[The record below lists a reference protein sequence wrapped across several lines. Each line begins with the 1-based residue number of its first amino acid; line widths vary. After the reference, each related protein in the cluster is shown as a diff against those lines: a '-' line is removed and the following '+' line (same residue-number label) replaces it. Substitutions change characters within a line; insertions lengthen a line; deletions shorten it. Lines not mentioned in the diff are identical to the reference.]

1 MVSEKSLAQI
11 ESEINGSIREWDE
24 AFRKQDL
31 KGMNAAEAS
40 LKKSEAEYLDVKQH
54 EVFCE
59 LKKAEKPV
67 VAAVTRYSFPVLRH
81 KIVREDGVEVGIEVS
96 ERERQIDLV
105 KFCRF
110 CELDTLWA
118 YKVEKFGQLLCLRAA
133 KELNMSAAEVKRI
146 ASTYY
151 MKELARKENLGE
163 TPTSNTQ
170 IVKALQKVVDSFLF
184 KAGEN
189 GANIYKVN
197 NHDVAYL
204 LMCYTKRSGRKELT
218 VQVSKTGFV
227 HALLM
232 DICHRIVTGGVYG
245 LDYKQ
250 EKAKP
255 AQGSEPEED
264 SKTDPAP
271 ATKKDDTKPAKP
283 VKPEMVEAVK
293 VPIPKKAEKGA
304 A

>member
-11 ESEINGSIREWDE
+11 ESEINGSIKEWNS
-24 AFRKQDL
+24 AFKKQDL
-31 KGMNAAEAS
+31 KGMTAAEAA
-40 LKKSEAEYLDVKQH
+40 LKTSEAEYLEVKQH

-67 VAAVTRYSFPVLRH
+67 IAAVTRYSFPVLKH
-81 KIVREDGVEVGIEVS
+81 KTVREDGIEVGIELT
-96 ERERQIDLV
+96 EKERQIDLV
-105 KFCRF
+105 KFCKF
-110 CELDTLWA
+110 CELDTSWA

-133 KELNMSAAEVKRI
+133 KELNMSAAEIKQI

-170 IVKALQKVVDSFLF
+170 IVKALQKVVDTFMF
-184 KAGEN
+184 EAGDN
-189 GANIYKVN
+189 GANVYKVN

-204 LMCYTKRSGRKELT
+204 LMCYTKRSNRKELT

-245 LDYKQ
+245 LDYRQ

-255 AQGSEPEED
+255 AQGSEP
-264 SKTDPAP
+264 
-271 ATKKDDTKPAKP
+271 KKESKP
-283 VKPEMVEAVK
+283 VAKKADVKPVEPEQVEVVK
-293 VPIPKKAEKGA
+293 VPIPQKAEKKGEA

>member
-11 ESEINGSIREWDE
+11 ESEINGSVREWNE

-31 KGMNAAEAS
+31 KGMNAAEAA
-40 LKKSEAEYLDVKQH
+40 LKESEAEYLEVKQH

-59 LKKAEKPV
+59 LKKAENPV
-67 VAAVTRYSFPVLRH
+67 IAAVTRYSFPVLRH
-81 KIVREDGVEVGIEVS
+81 KAVREDGVQVGIEMD
-96 ERERQIDLV
+96 ERERQIDLM
-105 KFCRF
+105 KLCRF
-110 CELDTLWA
+110 CGFDTLWG

-133 KELNMSAAEVKRI
+133 KELNMSAAEIKQI

-151 MKELARKENLGE
+151 MKELARKEDLGE

-170 IVKALQKVVDSFLF
+170 IVKALQKVIDAFMF
-184 KAGEN
+184 RAGDN
-189 GANIYKVN
+189 GGNIYRVN

-204 LMCYTKRSGRKELT
+204 LMCYTKRSSRKELT
-218 VQVSKTGFV
+218 VQVSKTGFI

-245 LDYKQ
+245 LDYRQ

-255 AQGSEPEED
+255 AQGAEPKKE
-264 SKTDPAP
+264 SKPAV
-271 ATKKDDTKPAKP
+271 KKGDAKP
-283 VKPEMVEAVK
+283 VEPEQVEVVK
-293 VPIPKKAEKGA
+293 VPVPQKAEKGA